1 MINNGYMQKIIESDD
16 RGVPMREFEYFLFEN
31 FDADEESNNRNNPRN
46 FLGKRTDIVLS
57 EVAQLAVNTCSYNE
71 SCEKYSTQLIR
82 KLIDGG
88 VLRPSGIALAF
99 DCPIFLREDAAVLH
113 TVIASKAAVLVDLLQ
128 SGMAEIRDCCSK
140 IENGFPV
147 ELNLYHILCGMI
159 FDGYFF
165 DYLSGMG
172 AVATSRQH
180 PSGLD
185 YLSVIYEKCEELQ
198 TLSDGLLCSY
208 NRFVNAKCSLQSFGD
223 AQGNRFDF
231 YRFFRLME
239 QGSLPDKF
247 KDAEALVLDF
257 GGANKDSLLDEVV
270 ALMQTG
276 RCDPVAMDLLELF
289 GYTQDGAICVP
300 VYTPEHKKYI
310 AEIESIVEKCLGNAM
325 AETLIELTGSIDITA
340 VKHGVNHKEIA
351 NELYHIVFG
360 SINEELVARGVVA
373 TPPNIPGEGRCF
385 MCVEM
390 YV

>member
-1 MINNGYMQKIIESDD
+1 
-16 RGVPMREFEYFLFEN
+16 MREFEYFLFEN
-31 FDADEESNNRNNPRN
+31 FDADEEANNPNNPRN
-46 FLGKRTDIVLS
+46 FLGNGTNAILT
-57 EVAQLAVNTCSYNE
+57 EVASLPVDTCLYND
-71 SCEKYSTQLIR
+71 SCDKYGTHLVR

-88 VLRPSGIALAF
+88 ILRPSGTALAF
-99 DCPIFLREDAAVLH
+99 DCPIFLRKDAAVLH
-113 TVIASKAAVLVDLLQ
+113 TEIASKASALVDLLDN
-128 SGMAEIRDCCSK
+128 SMAVIRDYCTK

-147 ELNLYHILCGMI
+147 EMNLYHILCGMI

-165 DYLSGMG
+165 EYLNSMG

-239 QGSLPDKF
+239 QRTLPDKF
-247 KDAEALVLDF
+247 MDAEALVVGF
-257 GGANKDSLLDEVV
+257 GGSNKDSLLDEVMSLV
-270 ALMQTG
+270 RSG
-276 RCDPVAMDLLELF
+276 RCNPTAMDLLELF
-289 GYTQDGAICVP
+289 GYVQDGAICVP

-310 AEIESIVEKCLGNAM
+310 AEIEGIVEKCLGNAM
-325 AETLIELTGSIDITA
+325 SDTLVELAGSIDITA
-340 VKHGVNHKEIA
+340 VKHGVNRKEIA

-360 SINEELVARGVVA
+360 SINEILVARGVVA
-373 TPPNIPGEGRCF
+373 TPPNIPGEGRYLKCI
-385 MCVEM
+385 EM

>member
-1 MINNGYMQKIIESDD
+1 
-16 RGVPMREFEYFLFEN
+16 MREFEYFLFEN
-31 FDADEESNNRNNPRN
+31 FDADEESNNPHNPRN
-46 FLGKRTDIVLS
+46 FLGNRTDAILS
-57 EVAQLAVNTCSYNE
+57 EIAQFPANTCAYND
-71 SCEKYSTQLIR
+71 SCEKHSTHVVR

-88 VLRPSGIALAF
+88 ILRPSGTALAF

-113 TVIASKAAVLVDLLQ
+113 TEITAKASALVDLLDN
-128 SGMAEIRDCCSK
+128 SMTVIRDCCAK
-140 IENGFPV
+140 IENGFPA
-147 ELNLYHILCGMI
+147 ELNLYHILCGMV

-165 DYLSGMG
+165 EYLSSKGV
-172 AVATSRQH
+172 VATSRQH

-208 NRFVNAKCSLQSFGD
+208 NRFINAKCSLQSFGD

-270 ALMQTG
+270 ALVQTG

-289 GYTQDGAICVP
+289 GYAQDGTICVP

-310 AEIESIVEKCLGNAM
+310 AEIEDIVKKCLGNAISD
-325 AETLIELTGSIDITA
+325 TLIELACSIDITA
-340 VKHGVNHKEIA
+340 VKHGVNRLEIA

-360 SINEELVARGVVA
+360 SINEDLTARGIVA
-373 TPPNIPGEGRCF
+373 TPKYIPGEGRYFKCI
-385 MCVEM
+385 EL
-390 YV
+390 Y